1 MRKELELSLARES
14 LELSTNLAVATAKE
28 EVLLDA
34 ETNSVVDSFA
44 RHGSDESVTRVIS
57 QSDGLANVDQMET
70 SGARDRLS
78 VGVDCLSINVVG
90 ATASSIDPPVRAS
103 PRDTMSVGPSVNTV
117 GATTSSIV
125 PSVRDSPRDIK
136 SVCLSIN
143 AVGATASIVDLSDK
157 ASLQDISSVCLTRPV
172 MHFM

>member
-34 ETNSVVDSFA
+34 ETNSVVDLFA

-70 SGARDRLS
+70 SGARDGLS
-78 VGVDCLSINVVG
+78 VGVDCQLMLLVLPLAVLIHLSELVLV
-90 ATASSIDPPVRAS
+90 TECQ
-103 PRDTMSVGPSVNTV
+103 
-117 GATTSSIV
+117 
-125 PSVRDSPRDIK
+125 SVRQLMLLVLLPALLIWAIK
-136 SVCLSIN
+136 FVCKTYHLSVC
-143 AVGATASIVDLSDK
+143 
-157 ASLQDISSVCLTRPV
+157 QTRPV
-172 MHFM
+172 MHVM

>member
-57 QSDGLANVDQMET
+57 QYDGLANVDQMET

-78 VGVDCLSINVVG
+78 VGVDCLSIN
-90 ATASSIDPPVRAS
+90 AI
-103 PRDTMSVGPSVNTV
+103 
-117 GATTSSIV
+117 GATTSS
-125 PSVRDSPRDIK
+125 
-136 SVCLSIN
+136 
-143 AVGATASIVDLSDK
+143 VDPPELV
-157 ASLQDISSVCLTRPV
+157 LVT
-172 MHFM
+172 